1 MARFP
6 DQTTLGLLPQPEGR
20 IRSFVASSIVNLTVF
35 GVALYAGF
43 SARQVMQ
50 VHYEETEL
58 IVPAMPPAENPHKP
72 QPAPP
77 LKIKVQPPRIE
88 PPKPLQEAKL
98 EEAKLEP
105 PPMPPA
111 ALAPRPKPAPAV
123 AMPAQN
129 NLVRPSVKPVHLGDT
144 FGVVPNPN
152 SVRPATVAAMGN
164 PYGSMQGPAT
174 RPHGVVGSTGIGDG
188 TQFGSGSGGGHGTGG
203 GRVASVGMPGFT
215 PGSATPVYASAQ
227 AESTSVEIISKPP
240 VQYTAEARQARIE
253 GNVVLSVTFLSSGQI
268 VVHGVL
274 KSLGHGLDQEAV
286 RVAQQI
292 RFRPA
297 TSNGRPVDVTTRI
310 TITFQLA

>member
-43 SARQVMQ
+43 SARQVRQ

-88 PPKPLQEAKL
+88 PPKPLQE
-98 EEAKLEP
+98 EAKLEP
-105 PPMPPA
+105 PPMPSA
-111 ALAPRPKPAPAV
+111 ALAPRPKPASAA
-123 AMPAQN
+123 AMPAED
-129 NLVRPSVKPVHLGDT
+129 NLIRPSVKPVHLGDT

-152 SVRPATVAAMGN
+152 SVRPATIASLGN
-164 PYGSMQGPAT
+164 PYGGLQGPAT

-188 TQFGSGSGGGHGTGG
+188 TQFGSGGGGNGTGG
-203 GRVASVGMPGFT
+203 GRVASVGMPGYA
-215 PGSATPVYASAQ
+215 PVSATPVYASTERQ
-227 AESTSVEIISKPP
+227 STSVEVLSKPP
-240 VQYTAEARQARIE
+240 VQYTAEARQLRVE
-253 GNVVLSVTFLSSGQI
+253 GEIVLSVTFLSNGQ
-268 VVHGVL
+268 VLVHGVL
-274 KSLGHGLDQEAV
+274 HGLGHGLDEEAI

-297 TSNGRPVDVTTRI
+297 TVNGRPVDVTTRVS
-310 TITFQLA
+310 ITFQLA

>member
-1 MARFP
+1 MARSP
-6 DQTTLGLLPQPEGR
+6 DQTTFGLLPQPEGR
-20 IRSFVASSIVNLTVF
+20 FRSFVASSTVNLTVF
-35 GVALYAGF
+35 GVALYTGI

-50 VHYEETEL
+50 EHYEKTEL
-58 IVPAMPPAENPHKP
+58 IVPAMPPAVNPHKP

-77 LKIKVQPPRIE
+77 LKINVQPPHIE
-88 PPKPLQEAKL
+88 PPKPLQ

-105 PPMPPA
+105 PPMPSA
-111 ALAPRPKPAPAV
+111 ALAPRHKPAPAA
-123 AMPAQN
+123 AMPAEN
-129 NLVRPSVKPVHLGDT
+129 NLVQPSVKPVHLGDT

-188 TQFGSGSGGGHGTGG
+188 PQFGSGGGGGNGTGG

>member
-6 DQTTLGLLPQPEGR
+6 DQTALGLLPQPEGR
-20 IRSFVASSIVNLTVF
+20 IRSFVASSVVNLTVF

-58 IVPAMPPAENPHKP
+58 IVPAMPPAVNPQKP

-77 LKIKVQPPRIE
+77 LKINVQQPHIE
-88 PPKPLQEAKL
+88 PPKPLQE
-98 EEAKLEP
+98 EAKLEP
-105 PPMPPA
+105 PPTPPA
-111 ALAPRPKPAPAV
+111 ALAPKPKPAPAV

-129 NLVRPSVKPVHLGDT
+129 NQVRPSVKPVHLGDT

-152 SVRPATVAAMGN
+152 SVRPATVAAIGN
-164 PYGSMQGPAT
+164 PYGNMQGPAT

-188 TQFGSGSGGGHGTGG
+188 TQFGSGGGG

-215 PGSATPVYASAQ
+215 PVSATPVSASAQ

-240 VQYTAEARQARIE
+240 VQYTAEARQSRIE

-274 KSLGHGLDQEAV
+274 QSLGYGLDQEAI

>member
-1 MARFP
+1 MARSP
-6 DQTTLGLLPQPEGR
+6 DQTTFGLLPQPEGR

-43 SARQVMQ
+43 SARQVIQ
-50 VHYEETEL
+50 HYEETEL
-58 IVPAMPPAENPHKP
+58 IVPAMPPTVNPQKP
-72 QPAPP
+72 QPAQP
-77 LKIKVQPPRIE
+77 LKINVQPPHIE
-88 PPKPLQEAKL
+88 PPKPLQ

-123 AMPAQN
+123 AMPAEN

-152 SVRPATVAAMGN
+152 SVRPATVAAIGN
-164 PYGSMQGPAT
+164 PYGNMQGTAT

-188 TQFGSGSGGGHGTGG
+188 TQFGSGSGGGNGTGG
-203 GRVASVGMPGFT
+203 GQVASVGMPGLT
-215 PGSATPVYASAQ
+215 PVSATPVYASAP

-240 VQYTAEARQARIE
+240 VQYTAEARQSRIE

-274 KSLGHGLDQEAV
+274 QSLGHGLDQEAV